1 MKNQKTKILLTLS
14 VGLAFQTFGTFAISR
29 TMSSHPLSPSIRKAQ
44 ACRSG
49 DQSYTDA
56 CIAFRNPKDHE
67 FYGSKSLE
75 RPVCAATKPESIT
88 LAMPLCGHGC
98 YLEGEEKALPQQ
110 MCKNV
115 QIATK
120 ERPQFVCLGAIKI
133 HGQGKG
139 PQAYAGKRLHRTEGR
154 EKINKKMHTEGSAV
168 HGASDGE

>member
-1 MKNQKTKILLTLS
+1 MNSKKTKLLLTLS
-14 VGLAFQTFGTFAISR
+14 VIGLTQAFGTFAMSR
-29 TMSSHPLSPSIRKAQ
+29 TMSSHPR
-44 ACRSG
+44 
-49 DQSYTDA
+49 
-56 CIAFRNPKDHE
+56 
-67 FYGSKSLE
+67 LE
-75 RPVCAATKPESIT
+75 RPVCAATKSESIT

-139 PQAYAGKRLHRTEGR
+139 PQAYAGVSLQRTEGR
-154 EKINKKMHTEGSAV
+154 EKFIQRMLTQGSAV
-168 HGASDGE
+168 RGACDGELEDL